1 MLVNALVC
9 CLLLVRFVNFR
20 ECGLTCHAQCT
31 HLVPDFCGMSMEMAN
46 NILAQI
52 SATKNK
58 KASSS
63 FAATNL
69 SDRTFR
75 PQGGPKARERSC
87 PLLPSLPSFV
97 DDPERREEINVHAQN
112 LYQQQQQQQANSKF
126 RMQIGMMHICKL
138 NKRRDN
144 MPLPL
149 LILRHSSNNNNS
161 SRFP

>member
-1 MLVNALVC
+1 MHRYLPTSVN
-9 CLLLVRFVNFR
+9 LLTV

-52 SATKNK
+52 RATKNK

-75 PQGGPKARERSC
+75 PQGGPVKRKELPDTSFSC
-87 PLLPSLPSFV
+87 SFI
-97 DDPERREEINVHAQN
+97 RR
-112 LYQQQQQQQANSKF
+112 
-126 RMQIGMMHICKL
+126 
-138 NKRRDN
+138 
-144 MPLPL
+144 
-149 LILRHSSNNNNS
+149 
-161 SRFP
+161 

>member
-1 MLVNALVC
+1 ML
-9 CLLLVRFVNFR
+9 

-52 SATKNK
+52 RATKNK

-75 PQGGPKARERSC
+75 PQGPQVKRKE
-87 PLLPSLPSFV
+87 LPAIAPRVPSFI
-97 DDPERREEINVHAQN
+97 DDHERREEINVQAQN
-112 LYQQQQQQQANSKF
+112 LYQQQQQQV
-126 RMQIGMMHICKL
+126 
-138 NKRRDN
+138 
-144 MPLPL
+144 
-149 LILRHSSNNNNS
+149 
-161 SRFP
+161 